1 MTEKKIPKTYLGNKK
16 PAGMN
21 KGGKRAPIGPAP
33 NMKGYFA
40 IGVDRLS
47 KAHNLGNLLRTS
59 YAFGAS
65 YFFTVSADYSRKGLR
80 EADTSGATS
89 SIPVYNYESV
99 EKMEIPQGAKIVGVE
114 LTDDAI
120 DLPNFVHPRQA
131 IYILGPEG
139 GNLDKDIL
147 AKCDFTIKIPMRFCV
162 NVGVAGAIVMYDRLR
177 SLGLRS

>member
-1 MTEKKIPKTYLGNKK
+1 MEKQKK
-16 PAGMN
+16 SKQFLTPHKPQGMN
-21 KGGKRAPIGPAP
+21 KGGARAPIGAAP

-89 SIPVYNYESV
+89 SIPVYNYASV
-99 EKMEIPQGAKIVGVE
+99 EEMNIPQGAKLIGIE

-120 DLPNFVHPRQA
+120 DLPNFAHPRQA

-139 GNLDKDIL
+139 GNLDKRIL
-147 AKCDFTIKIPMRFCV
+147 DKCDFTVKIPMRFCV